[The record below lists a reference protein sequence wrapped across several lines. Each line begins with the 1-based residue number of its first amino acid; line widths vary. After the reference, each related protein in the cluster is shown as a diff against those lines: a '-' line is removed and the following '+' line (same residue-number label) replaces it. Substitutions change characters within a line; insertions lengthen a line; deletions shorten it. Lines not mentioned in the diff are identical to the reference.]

1 MTATTQMH
9 FNPRSHEG
17 SDANARERARRQ
29 NISIHAPTR
38 GATIKKLPK
47 RDQSSDFNPRSHE
60 GSDIEGG
67 VGVGVTSDF
76 NPRSHEGSDDVKPW
90 VDGWSD
96 TFQSTLP
103 RGERLEYETSFWT
116 GNKISIH
123 APTRGATLM
132 ELRKDLTLKNFNPR
146 SHEGS
151 DSWTHLNNTW
161 FGYFNPRS
169 HEGSDGLE
177 TKKYSNYNNFNPRSH
192 EGSDAQLAQC
202 CCDTSISIHAPTRG
216 ATRNICTTYLKFWIS
231 IHAPTR
237 GATAAA
243 L

>member
-1 MTATTQMH
+1 MISIHAPTRGATIPECMTATTQMH

-103 RGERLEYETSFWT
+103 RGERPRSLVVLYELF
-116 GNKISIH
+116 
-123 APTRGATLM
+123 
-132 ELRKDLTLKNFNPR
+132 DFNPR

-151 DSWTHLNNTW
+151 DK
-161 FGYFNPRS
+161 S
-169 HEGSDGLE
+169 H
-177 TKKYSNYNNFNPRSH
+177 
-192 EGSDAQLAQC
+192 
-202 CCDTSISIHAPTRG
+202 
-216 ATRNICTTYLKFWIS
+216 
-231 IHAPTR
+231 
-237 GATAAA
+237 
-243 L
+243 

>member
-76 NPRSHEGSDDVKPW
+76 NPRSHEGSD
-90 VDGWSD
+90 
-96 TFQSTLP
+96 
-103 RGERLEYETSFWT
+103 T
-116 GNKISIH
+116 GVTKCMPMAEISIH
-123 APTRGATLM
+123 APTRGATGTHYKQYSI
-132 ELRKDLTLKNFNPR
+132 LRISIHAPTRGATCSILSNRIQIINFNPR

-151 DSWTHLNNTW
+151 DTFFRVTIHK
-161 FGYFNPRS
+161 R
-169 HEGSDGLE
+169 
-177 TKKYSNYNNFNPRSH
+177 
-192 EGSDAQLAQC
+192 
-202 CCDTSISIHAPTRG
+202 SISIHAPTRG
-216 ATRNICTTYLKFWIS
+216 ATFLLILVVI
-231 IHAPTR
+231 
-237 GATAAA
+237 
-243 L
+243 

>member
-60 GSDIEGG
+60 GSDIEEG

-103 RGERLEYETSFWT
+103 RGERHIIHQHLNYIKE
-116 GNKISIH
+116 ISIH
-123 APTRGATLM
+123 APTRGATIVG
-132 ELRKDLTLKNFNPR
+132 TV
-146 SHEGS
+146 H
-151 DSWTHLNNTW
+151 DSIL
-161 FGYFNPRS
+161 G
-169 HEGSDGLE
+169 
-177 TKKYSNYNNFNPRSH
+177 
-192 EGSDAQLAQC
+192 
-202 CCDTSISIHAPTRG
+202 ISIHAPTRG
-216 ATRNICTTYLKFWIS
+216 ATQILMVLLFTSKFQSTLPRGERLFHQSSISLSLYIS

-237 GATAAA
+237 GATN
-243 L
+243 LLL